1 MIYKKF
7 LMCFIICTTIFGCKE
22 AVNKEHVKDIS
33 SQELLKIIKSG
44 DVQLIDVRTPA
55 EFNEGY
61 IENAKNINFASPS
74 FAQDITTLDKDKLVI
89 IYCRSGNRSGKSV
102 KDFINAGFTK
112 IYDFNGG
119 ILEWKSE
126 GLPLVTD
133 TP

>member
-1 MIYKKF
+1 
-7 LMCFIICTTIFGCKE
+7 MCFIICTAIFGCKE

-33 SQELLKIIKSG
+33 SHELLKIIESG

-74 FAQDITTLDKDKLVI
+74 FAKDITTLDKDKPVI

-102 KDFINAGFTK
+102 QDFINAGFTK